1 MSQETNNPTKFTRE
15 FDSEFSRQIWKYDL
29 SITKNGPVS
38 VTIHCKDNTD
48 WKPKMTIGDYTKLAK
63 KGKLK

>member
-1 MSQETNNPTKFTRE
+1 MDSEKTKFEVSYET
-15 FDSEFSRQIWKYDL
+15 EFSKSTWKYDY
-29 SITKNGPVS
+29 SVTRNGPICV
-38 VTIHCKDNTD
+38 IIQNKENTD